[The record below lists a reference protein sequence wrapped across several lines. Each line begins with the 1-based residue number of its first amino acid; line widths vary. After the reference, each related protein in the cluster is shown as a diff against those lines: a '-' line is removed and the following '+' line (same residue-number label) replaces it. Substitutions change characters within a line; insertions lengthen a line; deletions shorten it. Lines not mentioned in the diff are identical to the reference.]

1 MCGKGDKLMYFDQ
14 DLQVQLQNQGVAKE
28 EIQKRSR
35 YFPHVIEPSAGA
47 DRGTLALICEAFT
60 PDPSRPSGVV
70 MKFNPRMA
78 PIKAAV
84 YPLVNKDGMPEVAEK
99 LYRELRRQWVVDY
112 DAKQSIGKRYAR
124 MDEAGTPYCF
134 TIDGET
140 LTAGTVTVRHRD
152 SQQQERIAIDK
163 VSAFLK
169 EHVGD

>member
-1 MCGKGDKLMYFDQ
+1 
-14 DLQVQLQNQGVAKE
+14 
-28 EIQKRSR
+28 
-35 YFPHVIEPSAGA
+35 
-47 DRGTLALICEAFT
+47 
-60 PDPSRPSGVV
+60 
-70 MKFNPRMA
+70 
-78 PIKAAV
+78 
-84 YPLVNKDGMPEVAEK
+84 
-99 LYRELRRQWVVDY
+99 
-112 DAKQSIGKRYAR
+112 